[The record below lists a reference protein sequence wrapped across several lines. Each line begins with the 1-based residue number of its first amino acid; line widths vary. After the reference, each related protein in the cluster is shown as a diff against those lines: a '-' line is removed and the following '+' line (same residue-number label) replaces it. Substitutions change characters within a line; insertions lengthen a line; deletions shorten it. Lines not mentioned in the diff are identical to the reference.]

1 MWLCL
6 AVAGDFLWQAVV
18 RRMLGEA
25 AAKRR
30 EAALYARQGARIRRA
45 ALGLQGLIIKVG
57 QFLSTRAD
65 LLPDA
70 FTRELAGLQD
80 VVPPVPWPAVEARLR
95 EAYAC
100 PVADVFSSF
109 DPKPL
114 AAASLA
120 QVHTARL
127 RDGREMAVKVLRPG
141 IDRLVETDLGTLAVA
156 ARLTQRHTSWGRRFD
171 LLAVHAEFAA
181 VSRQELD
188 LVGEARRSVRFGENF
203 SGTRWVSAPAVD
215 MQLTRPTVLV
225 MERVGGLRIDDVP
238 ALAAEGLDPVALAR
252 RLLRSYMQQLL
263 RDGFYHAD
271 PHPGNLFVR
280 SDGGITYVDFGMM
293 GELGDSDREALG
305 RFFVG
310 VLQHDV
316 DIVTQA
322 TIDLGFVQ
330 PHTDR
335 VLLRR
340 ALSFVV
346 DQLLGMDMRRPG
358 TPAFYAFVEEMRDFL
373 YAHPFQLQARY
384 TMLGRALGI
393 LAGMV
398 ERLAPGES
406 FFLMLVE
413 AALRYLDGGPV
424 SGILTRLVGAPPVVA
439 RGAEPAVVARPQAGA
454 AFEVESLARRLLGG
468 MGPEVVRALQD
479 TVTAPAR
486 AERALQALARG
497 DWRLPLDWSPL
508 TREIARQGRRAR
520 SLGWAV
526 WGGAALLG
534 GAWLRAG
541 ARYTAADLLWIL
553 AAVLFGW
560 FLRASW

>member
-1 MWLCL
+1 
-6 AVAGDFLWQAVV
+6 VV
-18 RRMLGEA
+18 RRVLGEE

-30 EAALYARQGARIRRA
+30 EARLYARQGARIRRA
-45 ALGLQGLIIKVG
+45 ALRLQGLIIKVG

-70 FTRELAGLQD
+70 FTRELSGLQD

-95 EAYAC
+95 EAYGC
-100 PVADVFSSF
+100 PVGDVFSSF
-109 DPKPL
+109 EREPL

-120 QVHTARL
+120 QVHAARL
-127 RDGREMAVKVLRPG
+127 PDGRDVAVKVLRPG
-141 IDRLVETDLGTLAVA
+141 IDRLVQTDLSTLAVA
-156 ARLTQRHTSWGRRFD
+156 AAVTQRRTSWGRRFD

-188 LVGEARRSVRFGENF
+188 LVGEAGRSARFAANF
-203 SGTRWVSAPAVD
+203 GATRWVSAPAVE
-215 MQLTRPTVLV
+215 MEWTRPTVLV
-225 MERVGGLRIDDVP
+225 MERVGGLRIDDVA
-238 ALAAEGLDPVALAR
+238 ALAEAGLDPVRLAR

-263 RDGFYHAD
+263 QDGFYHAD

-280 SDGGITYVDFGMM
+280 PDGALTYVDFGMM
-293 GELGDSDREALG
+293 GELGEGDRQALR

-310 VLQHDV
+310 MLQRDV
-316 DIVTQA
+316 DLVTQA
-322 TIDLGFVQ
+322 TIDLGFVR
-330 PHTDR
+330 PETDR
-335 VLLRR
+335 ALLRR

-346 DQLLGMDMRRPG
+346 DQLLGMNMRQPG
-358 TPAFYAFVEEMRDFL
+358 TPAFHAFVDEMRDFL

-413 AALRYLDGGPV
+413 AALRYLDVGAA
-424 SGILTRLVGAPPVVA
+424 SGILARLAGSTPTAAHAAEAAAV
-439 RGAEPAVVARPQAGA
+439 AEPVAGA
-454 AFEVESLARRLLGG
+454 AAGIESLARRLLGG
-468 MGPEVVRALQD
+468 MGPEVVRVLQD
-479 TVTAPAR
+479 TITAPAR
-486 AERALQALARG
+486 ADRTLQALARG

-520 SLGWAV
+520 ALGFAV

-541 ARYTAADLLWIL
+541 GRDTAADALWIL
-553 AAVLFGW
+553 AAVLFGL
-560 FLRASW
+560 FLRASR